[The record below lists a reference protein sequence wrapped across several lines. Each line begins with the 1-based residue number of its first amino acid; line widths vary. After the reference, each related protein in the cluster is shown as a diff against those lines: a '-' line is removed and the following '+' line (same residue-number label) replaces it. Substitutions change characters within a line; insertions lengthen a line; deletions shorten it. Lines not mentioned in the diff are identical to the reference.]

1 MQTTETCLVGLLLEL
16 GFLVSSADCGDQAIK
31 TARNLTELDLVITD
45 QFMARGDGWSVLEGL
60 SEDWPDVPV
69 FLVSGGPPSPPV
81 SWPAHLQFAAHFL
94 RPLDHDRL
102 LQRIGDTLGL
112 TWTDSLASEATSSDP
127 NCPSVD
133 RSKEITQP
141 PAEAELRDLAH
152 LVDTGQIS
160 AIKAWATSLAQ
171 RNPEHADFSEA
182 VMRAAEWID
191 MDTLRTLSKG
201 WR

>member
-16 GFLVSSADCGDQAIK
+16 GFLVASAACGDQAIK

-102 LQRIGDTLGL
+102 LQRIGDTLDLHWIYSPPPRPGEINGDRRWQS
-112 TWTDSLASEATSSDP
+112 TNSTDSAGVRKNSLYPGKPGKPFGKPYFINQDDV
-127 NCPSVD
+127 CILHVPS
-133 RSKEITQP
+133 
-141 PAEAELRDLAH
+141 
-152 LVDTGQIS
+152 
-160 AIKAWATSLAQ
+160 
-171 RNPEHADFSEA
+171 
-182 VMRAAEWID
+182 
-191 MDTLRTLSKG
+191 
-201 WR
+201 

>member
-1 MQTTETCLVGLLLEL
+1 MQTTETCLVGPLLEL
-16 GFLVSSADCGDQAIK
+16 GFLVSSAACGDQAIK

-102 LQRIGDTLGL
+102 LQRIGDTLDLHWIYSPPPRPGEINGDRR
-112 TWTDSLASEATSSDP
+112 WQSANADSAGVRKNSLSLRKPSWVILPRLSIAARYPRSSNGP
-127 NCPSVD
+127 
-133 RSKEITQP
+133 R
-141 PAEAELRDLAH
+141 H
-152 LVDTGQIS
+152 
-160 AIKAWATSLAQ
+160 
-171 RNPEHADFSEA
+171 
-182 VMRAAEWID
+182 
-191 MDTLRTLSKG
+191 
-201 WR
+201 